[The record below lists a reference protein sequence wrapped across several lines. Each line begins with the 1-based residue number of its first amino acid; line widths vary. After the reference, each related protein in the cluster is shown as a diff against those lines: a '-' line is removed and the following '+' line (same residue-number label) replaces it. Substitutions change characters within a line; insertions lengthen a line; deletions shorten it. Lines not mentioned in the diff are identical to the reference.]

1 MNTQSAQAAQAM
13 AGMGTELPTDED
25 LHRRLRDAR
34 DGEALALLIA
44 RHGPRMRALTWR
56 MLGDSDAED
65 VVQEVFLR
73 LWERPEAWDPRKGRL
88 AAWLVRLAANAA
100 IDRLRRRRRRTET
113 ELPETLPD
121 GRSGPEEAAL
131 QNDLAA
137 RVRAAVQQLPERQ
150 RLALALSHDLGH
162 GNAEI
167 AAIMNISV
175 EAVESL
181 LARARR
187 TLRRTLAR
195 EIDELLDRDAG
206 SVPGGRS

>member
-1 MNTQSAQAAQAM
+1 MNRQAAQAAQTM
-13 AGMGTELPTDED
+13 VDMRTESTMDEE

-34 DGEALALLIA
+34 DGEALAQLIA
-44 RHGPRMRALTWR
+44 RHGPRLRALAWR
-56 MLGDSDAED
+56 LLGDAEAED

-73 LWERPEAWDPRKGRL
+73 LWERPVAWDPRKGRL
-88 AAWLVRLAANAA
+88 AAWLARLAANAA
-100 IDRLRRRRRRTET
+100 IDRLRRRQRREET

-121 GRSGPEEAAL
+121 GRTGPEDAAL

-137 RVRAAVQQLPERQ
+137 RVRAAVQRLPERQ
-150 RLALALSHDLGH
+150 RLALTLSHDLGH

-167 AAIMNISV
+167 AAIMDISV

-195 EIDELLDRDAG
+195 EIDELLERGDD
-206 SVPGGRS
+206 SVPGGGS

>member
-1 MNTQSAQAAQAM
+1 MRAEPT
-13 AGMGTELPTDED
+13 TDEE

-34 DGEALALLIA
+34 DGEALALLIT
-44 RHGPRMRALTWR
+44 RHGPRLRALAWR
-56 MLGDSDAED
+56 MLGDAEAED

-88 AAWLVRLAANAA
+88 QAWLVRLAANAA
-100 IDRLRRRRRRTET
+100 IDRLRRRRRREET

-121 GRSGPEEAAL
+121 EQAGPEDAAL

-137 RVRAAVQQLPERQ
+137 RVRAAVQRLPERQ
-150 RLALALSHDLGH
+150 RLALTLSHDLGH

-167 AAIMNISV
+167 ADIMDISV

-187 TLRRTLAR
+187 SLRRTLVR
-195 EIDELLDRDAG
+195 EIDELLDRGEDPA
-206 SVPGGRS
+206 PGGRS